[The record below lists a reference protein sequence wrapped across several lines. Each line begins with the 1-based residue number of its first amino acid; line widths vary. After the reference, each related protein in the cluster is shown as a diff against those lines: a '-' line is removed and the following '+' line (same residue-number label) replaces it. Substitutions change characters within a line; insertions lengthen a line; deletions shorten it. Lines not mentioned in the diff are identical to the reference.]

1 MTIAELRRI
10 RMGKGLSLTEI
21 SRRTRIGVGY
31 LRKIEEGQFKSLP
44 PGFYAR
50 AFVRAYAEAVGVDAD
65 VVLGELAGVLPAA
78 QAAAAPHPVG
88 ENAAAAAT
96 AVEAATLIPD
106 ARMTLLKQILDRH
119 NAMVTEASA
128 RVRAARAGAGRPGR
142 RLLAAAIDG
151 AMLGS
156 LYLIVLAVTA
166 FACGVTIGAL
176 VQMAGLAVFT
186 VLAFITLLYVFMMG
200 GIAGR
205 TIGSMV
211 LDVPLIERP
220 AAPLGL
226 DAILR
231 RSVSFLR
238 ADASAAAEVVSLVA
252 PLFIRSRRAA

>member
-31 LRKIEEGQFKSLP
+31 LRKIEEGQFKALP

-65 VVLGELAGVLPAA
+65 VVLGELAVVLPAA
-78 QAAAAPHPVG
+78 QAAAAPHPTTG
-88 ENAAAAAT
+88 AASAPT
-96 AVEAATLIPD
+96 VDAATLIPD

-119 NAMVTEASA
+119 NSVVQAAATAA
-128 RVRAARAGAGRPGR
+128 TAAARTGAAAPAR
-142 RLLAAAIDG
+142 RLAAAAIDG
-151 AMLGS
+151 LLLSSVYLTVLGM
-156 LYLIVLAVTA
+156 TA
-166 FACGVTIGAL
+166 YTCEVSIGAL
-176 VQMAGLAVFT
+176 VEAAAFSVFT
-186 VLAFITLLYVFMMG
+186 VLAVITLLYVFMMG

-205 TIGSMV
+205 TIGSMI
-211 LDVPLIERP
+211 LGVPLIDP
-220 AAPLGL
+220 PSAPLGL

-231 RSVSFLR
+231 RSVRFLC

-252 PLFIRSRRAA
+252 PLFVRSRRAA